1 MFKAFRKFIPFAKVE
16 EQSDGTLFVYGLVTA
31 EKPDTEDEICDY
43 ESTKPFYQK
52 LVARYA
58 KATGAVEGMEQSI
71 APLRE
76 MHQLKAVGCGKSI
89 DFNDDSKT
97 IHMGFRVVES
107 EACKKVKA
115 GVLIGFSQGGDYIKQ
130 WVKGKFTWYTADP
143 GEVSLVDSPCLE
155 DALIQQLVEKTFT
168 YVTTNGST
176 ELRKF
181 RVDATK
187 KPVVPGVSG
196 RDGSL
201 TRLEKIERVQ
211 KAHALVAGTM
221 KKSLYDVKTMVDVM
235 NSLRSTCG
243 WLYDE
248 KEWEGDESEVPDKL
262 KEILTQLA
270 AVFIELTQEETS
282 ELLASIGATKGAKAM
297 LNAEL
302 IKKLKK
308 AGTEAV
314 TLTKEELVELAGL
327 GDTVEKANK
336 SIGDHL
342 NNLHKMH
349 TDHHAAMCKAHG
361 DFKDDAHGVIG
372 KCMKAIG
379 AAESGAGADKSG
391 EVTMTKAELD
401 AAIAKA
407 VAAATPEEETEA
419 FTKADVQKL
428 VEEAVQKAT
437 DPTNKA
443 KLTLAPRPGQ
453 EVKTEGVEPAKNDE
467 PMAKSA
473 GI

>member
-16 EQSDGTLFVYGLVTA
+16 EQANGTLFVYGLVTA
-31 EKPDTEDEICDY
+31 EKPDQEDEICEY

-89 DFNDDSKT
+89 SFDDNAKT
-97 IHMGFRVVES
+97 IHMGFHVVES

-130 WVKGKFTWYTADP
+130 WVKGKYTWYTADP

-168 YVTTNGST
+168 YVQTNGST

-181 RVDATK
+181 KVE
-187 KPVVPGVSG
+187 KPA
-196 RDGSL
+196 DKQL
-201 TRLEKIERVQ
+201 TRVEKLDRIR
-211 KAHALVAGTM
+211 KAHQLVAGKI

-235 NSLRSTCG
+235 NQLRSTCG

-248 KEWEGDESEVPDKL
+248 KEWEGDDSQVPDKL

-282 ELLASIGATKGAKAM
+282 ELLGSLSPAGGKAMKVDLTKMFAALEKGESFTCTKAELEAAIADGLAKA
-297 LNAEL
+297 
-302 IKKLKK
+302 
-308 AGTEAV
+308 G
-314 TLTKEELVELAGL
+314 
-327 GDTVEKANK
+327 K
-336 SIGDHL
+336 SIQDHL
-342 NNLHKMH
+342 QNLHKMAQ
-349 TDHHAAMCKAHG
+349 DHHDAMCKAHG
-361 DFKDDAHGVIG
+361 AHLEAAHGVIG
-372 KCMKAIG
+372 KCMKALG
-379 AAESGAGADKSG
+379 TSENPSG
-391 EVTMTKAELD
+391 EVKGGGEKAGEVSMTKAELD

-407 VAAATPEEETEA
+407 VEAATKKPEEKAET
-419 FTKADVQKL
+419 FNKADVQKL
-428 VEEAVQKAT
+428 IDEAVQKAT
-437 DPTNKA
+437 DPANKT
-443 KLTLAPRPGQ
+443 KLQLVPRPGQ
-453 EVKTEGVEPAKNDE
+453 DIKTEGTAAPKNDE
-467 PMAKSA
+467 LLSKSV
-473 GI
+473 GY